1 MDSCA
6 PFLIADMNAVE
17 RFVYNLV
24 KRHLLLKGVVRS
36 VYQHLAVLF
45 SASFLRTP
53 SSLFSVTYRPE
64 CFFGYYGTSPW
75 SFDDRFCLAHASSA
89 PLRMPCEE
97 ESVRVLC
104 FDERDG
110 SAVTVGTT
118 RAWNWQQGAMTQWVA
133 DEHRIL
139 YNDRIGSLLG
149 ARIVDRFSTEQRVLP
164 FPVSALSP
172 DGRYAASY
180 SFTRL
185 QRVAPGYAYA
195 GALTSVDAHAC
206 PSDDGLWIFRMD
218 TEASVAMIS
227 LLELAAFLPD
237 ETMTNAVHYVNH
249 ASFSPSGESV
259 AFFHRWCHPHRE
271 WTRMVTL
278 HIPTGRLHQFPTD
291 GMVSHFTWMDDAH
304 VLAWARLKERPSDC
318 QVVFTDRTDD
328 YEIIGEDV
336 FFSDGHPSYAPDCR
350 TILTDSYPNRNRMTS
365 MYLYDLQ
372 AKRRINLSTLYHPFR
387 YSGDVR
393 VDLHPRW
400 NRSGTRIS
408 FDAVVGGVR
417 SLCTLDFE
425 SGAAVSPRPWQLQSS
440 YDKMPS
446 FDTSIGR

>member
-1 MDSCA
+1 
-6 PFLIADMNAVE
+6 MNVIE
-17 RFVYNLV
+17 RSIYNLV
-24 KRHLLLKGVVRS
+24 KRHLLLKGVVRFL
-36 VYQHLAVLF
+36 YQHLSVLLT
-45 SASFLRTP
+45 ASFLRAP
-53 SSLFSVTYRPE
+53 SSRFCVTYRPR

-75 SFDDRFCLAHASSA
+75 SHDDRFYLAHACIA
-89 PLRMPCEE
+89 PLRMPHEG

-110 SAVTVGTT
+110 SVVTVGTT

-133 DEHRIL
+133 DEHCIV
-139 YNDRIGSLLG
+139 YNDRIGSALG
-149 ARIVDRFSTEQRVLP
+149 ARIVDRTGVEQRTLL
-164 FPVSALSP
+164 FPVAALSP

-185 QRVAPGYAYA
+185 QRVASGYAYA
-195 GALTSVDAHAC
+195 GALTSADANAC
-206 PSDDGLWIFRMD
+206 PSDDGLRIFRMD

-227 LLELAAFLPD
+227 LLELATFLPD
-237 ETMTNAVHYVNH
+237 ETMTDAVHYVNH

-259 AFFHRWCHPHRE
+259 VFFHRWQLPHRE

-291 GMVSHFTWMDDAH
+291 GMVSHFTWKDDAH
-304 VLAWARLKERPSDC
+304 VLAWARLHGRASDC
-318 QVVFTDRTDD
+318 QVVFTDQTDD

-336 FFSDGHPSYAPDCR
+336 FLSDGHPSYAPDGH

-372 AKRRINLSTLYHPFR
+372 AKRRIDLATLYHPFR

-408 FDAVVGGVR
+408 FDAVVDGVR

-425 SGAAVSPRPWQLQSS
+425 AGAAASRQPWQPKIGC
-440 YDKMPS
+440 DKMPS
-446 FDTSIGR
+446 FDTSISR